1 MKDQAIGIV
10 DEPNKGDQPD
20 KLDISRHAMAL
31 THFIQKSDTP
41 ITIGIQGEW
50 GSGKTSLLNSI
61 WSKLDESNEYKQIW
75 INSWENSLLCSPE
88 EALLKIISEIIDNML
103 DSDID
108 VNRKDKIKKAATGL
122 MKGALRIGVTTALGG
137 KAGEVT
143 ELMTGVGWKS
153 FVKSTYR
160 QTTNNPELKGTTKG
174 LSHKSYVEI

>member
-10 DEPNKGDQPD
+10 DEPNRGDQPD

-143 ELMTGVGWKS
+143 
-153 FVKSTYR
+153 
-160 QTTNNPELKGTTKG
+160 
-174 LSHKSYVEI
+174 